1 MVLIGISPYLRSS
14 SGYFHSYLPAS
25 DVYSPYLNMASIFF
39 EVVGVNKSQS
49 QFYRAAHII
58 MAADF
63 FHVYCLSKCRSRIFN
78 DLIIYVP
85 TDNTY
90 DSIRPSGGTELNIDL
105 DTYFLPMFGARNA
118 FVYFVYILLMQNVRR
133 ELKKSRG
140 PRRLVK
146 GMYLLTSPPA
156 YLSFVGSII
165 CLYLFLGPLL
175 PASIVLSLHP
185 ISIWYQLYFESWW
198 IPVITKVW

>member
-1 MVLIGISPYLRSS
+1 MGISPYFRSS

-39 EVVGVNKSQS
+39 KWWVSIKAKASFIEQ
-49 QFYRAAHII
+49 HII

-63 FHVYCLSKCRSRIFN
+63 VHVYRLSKCRSRIFN

-85 TDNTY
+85 ADNTY

-105 DTYFLPMFGARNA
+105 DTYLVPILGPEMLS
-118 FVYFVYILLMQNVRR
+118 YISYISYWCKMSDENS
-133 ELKKSRG
+133 KSRG

-146 GMYLLTSPPA
+146 GVYLLTSPPA

-165 CLYLFLGPLL
+165 CLYLPLGPLL
-175 PASIVLSLHP
+175 PASIVLSLYP
-185 ISIWYQLYFESWW
+185 ISI
-198 IPVITKVW
+198 